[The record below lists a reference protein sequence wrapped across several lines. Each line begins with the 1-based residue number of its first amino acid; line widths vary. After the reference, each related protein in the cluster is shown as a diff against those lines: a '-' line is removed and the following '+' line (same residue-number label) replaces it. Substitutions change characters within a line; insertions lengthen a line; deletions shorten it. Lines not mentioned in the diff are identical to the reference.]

1 MDDARFR
8 QSFFPH
14 DDRWQRLHSVST
26 SSEIRHSIEEISRH
40 PAVEILHRD
49 DQQRVRRKRDERRR
63 IDFLIPVRP
72 CRSLGISD
80 KNLIVRALLI
90 LQQTQLKNHI
100 LILPAFAANV
110 TVTPITSQFDIK
122 KFLIYWRE
130 DRVRLPEFLLLDLT
144 KTLPN
149 KTLPYEAG
157 KTYDDV
163 NGILIFPIE
172 TIPLNL
178 PPPTAQLEV
187 QIRDSLYWCSP
198 PHLGGG
204 WCIHHPRDYGATME
218 LLFSCRGDPYP
229 PCANKTETNEQFLKR
244 PYETS

>member
-1 MDDARFR
+1 MRTR
-8 QSFFPH
+8 
-14 DDRWQRLHSVST
+14 
-26 SSEIRHSIEEISRH
+26 ERHEQKGSDCR
-40 PAVEILHRD
+40 
-49 DQQRVRRKRDERRR
+49 
-63 IDFLIPVRP
+63 IPVCL

-90 LQQTQLKNHI
+90 LQQTQLKDRVF
-100 LILPAFAANV
+100 ILPAFAANL

-122 KFLIYWRE
+122 KFLIYWKE
-130 DRVRLPEFLLLDLT
+130 DRVRLPEFLLLDKT

-178 PPPTAQLEV
+178 PPPSAQFEV

-198 PHLGGG
+198 PHGGGG

-218 LLFSCRGDPYP
+218 LLFSCRGDPYS
-229 PCANKTETNEQFLKR
+229 PCANTIEADEQFLKG
-244 PYETS
+244 PYEKS